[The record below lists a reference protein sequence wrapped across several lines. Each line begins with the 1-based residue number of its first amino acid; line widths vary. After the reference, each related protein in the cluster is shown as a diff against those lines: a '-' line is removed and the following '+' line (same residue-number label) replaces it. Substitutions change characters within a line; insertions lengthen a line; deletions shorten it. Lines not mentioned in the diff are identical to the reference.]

1 MMSCSIAIQAPLH
14 PPVPHPHDRAL
25 LKPLSTLGKPKFSD
39 SGVSFLRRTEYIS
52 SHSTKTRFDTAS
64 PRSAADTPGVRFKRP
79 AANVDKESPEYI
91 KSRAVKS
98 FGVAASN
105 LKDGKA
111 MRHPTNRNLK
121 LVGSYPLIP
130 DLDAFP
136 DAGGYMTLKFL
147 TNPVPPS
154 TTYDARLEKGLW
166 RPVQLTEEQ
175 LAAQEAAKE
184 AHILDPENNPAP
196 DDAMEYEY
204 FLPET
209 AEQASQFKR
218 KFDVLDPEKD
228 SDELYPR
235 TNDNGEKAFRFKKI
249 RPYETASQTGSAE
262 RKYDDE
268 VLIAIYDGTDGVHQ
282 RAAYY
287 YPILQRAAVRPQR
300 TRNIHKHRIGVPD
313 QDEKETLD
321 FLDVQV
327 EDQSDEQKAYCDV
340 FREQP
345 LGGREAAEEDE
356 HDEVNGRSNEAGTE
370 EDRDEDHD

>member
-1 MMSCSIAIQAPLH
+1 MSRPKAIQAPLH

-52 SHSTKTRFDTAS
+52 SHSTKTRFDTAT

-79 AANVDKESPEYI
+79 ATNVDKESPEYI
-91 KSRAVKS
+91 KSRVVKS
-98 FGVAASN
+98 FSVAASN
-105 LKDGKA
+105 LKEGKA
-111 MRHPTNRNLK
+111 MRHPTNKNLK

-154 TTYDARLEKGLW
+154 NIYDARLENGLW
-166 RPVQLTEEQ
+166 RPVQQTEEE

-184 AHILDPENNPAP
+184 AHLLDPENNPAP
-196 DDAMEYEY
+196 DDSMEYEY

-249 RPYETASQTGSAE
+249 RAYETASQIGSADG
-262 RKYDDE
+262 KYDDE
-268 VLIAIYDGTDGVHQ
+268 VLIALYDGTDGVHQ

-300 TRNIHKHRIGVPD
+300 TKNIHKHRIGGPD
-313 QDEKETLD
+313 KDEKETLD

-327 EDQSDEQKAYCDV
+327 EDQSDEQKANCDI

-345 LGGREAAEEDE
+345 YGREAAEEDE
-356 HDEVNGRSNEAGTE
+356 NDEVKGRSNEVGTE
-370 EDRDEDHD
+370 EDRDEERD